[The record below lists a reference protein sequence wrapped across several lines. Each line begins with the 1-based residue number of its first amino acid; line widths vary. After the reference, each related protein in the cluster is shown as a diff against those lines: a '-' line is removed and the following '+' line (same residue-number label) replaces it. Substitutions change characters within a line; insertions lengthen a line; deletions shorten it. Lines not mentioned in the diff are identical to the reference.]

1 MEKWFINQEVFIHPF
16 TCTIAGPTQSGKTS
30 LLKNILIFNSI
41 LFDKPPNT
49 ITYCYST
56 WQTIYNELGEII
68 PNIRFVKGIPDI
80 DELDQEKNNL
90 VILDDLM
97 KECEEDCSIQK
108 LFTIDSHH
116 RNISVFFVTQNI
128 FSKGKFTRTLNLNSN
143 YLILFNNPR
152 DRLQTLMLARQM
164 FPKKVS
170 FFMEAFEDA
179 TSKPHGYIFIDLK
192 QSTENR
198 NRIQTGIS
206 PDETRIIYT
215 LK

>member
-41 LFDKPPNT
+41 LFDKPLHT
-49 ITYCYST
+49 ITFCYST

-68 PNIRFVKGIPDI
+68 LNIRFVKGIPGI
-80 DELDQEKNNL
+80 EELDQEKNNL
-90 VILDDLM
+90 IILDDLM
-97 KECEEDCSIQK
+97 KELERIVQFKNC
-108 LFTIDSHH
+108 L
-116 RNISVFFVTQNI
+116 R
-128 FSKGKFTRTLNLNSN
+128 
-143 YLILFNNPR
+143 LILII
-152 DRLQTLMLARQM
+152 TLMLARQM

-179 TSKPHGYIFIDLK
+179 TSKPHGYIFIDSK

-198 NRIQTGIS
+198 NRIQTGIT
-206 PDETRIIYT
+206 PDETRII
-215 LK
+215 